1 MRRSRRAAATLGL
14 LAALVAAGAGAG
26 ASRAGLSVAATVLP
40 VAHLR
45 WADRPAF
52 LDISV
57 VDARRGYVEVAQP
70 QDMLV
75 SSNSASGVLLSVAP
89 LPAPIR
95 AVVLIGLGPDLELDA
110 GGGEVVQ
117 RWAHAGS
124 ETLRLR
130 MRFLLSPTCQAGRY
144 EWPLRLTA
152 MPLSE

>member
-1 MRRSRRAAATLGL
+1 MNPAGQAVALGL
-14 LAALVAAGAGAG
+14 LAALVAADVRAGS
-26 ASRAGLSVAATVLP
+26 SRAGLNVSATVLP
-40 VAHLR
+40 VAHVQ

-52 LDISV
+52 LDISA
-57 VDARRGYVEVAQP
+57 VDARRGYIEVPEP

-75 SSNSASGVLLSVAP
+75 SSNSPSGVLLSVAP

-95 AVVLIGLGPDLELDA
+95 AVVLIGLGPDLELQA

-130 MRFLLSPTCQAGRY
+130 MRFLLSPACQAGRY

-152 MPLSE
+152 IPLSD